1 MLSRSL
7 GSKAVMDLTT
17 TALCAGG
24 GINRVD
30 PAAMVDGV
38 GFVLL
43 GGYYHRP
50 WGKANHD
57 CCFHQEAYY

>member
-1 MLSRSL
+1 
-7 GSKAVMDLTT
+7 MDLTT

-30 PAAMVDGV
+30 TAAMVDGV